1 MACTSGT
8 VKAVATL
15 VGATAIA
22 IYVWRFYEN
31 TKRYPK
37 GPRPYPLVG
46 NLLSLNIR
54 KIHED
59 YEKFSKIYGSI
70 FTVWLPRPYVVITD
84 YELVKEAFAKKGD
97 DFAGRSGIFP
107 DTLLQ
112 NVENGG
118 VIFSQGENWKE
129 QRRASLH
136 ILRDFGMGKNLME
149 EQVLLSAQDFL
160 NNLSSIENIDE
171 INLRWP
177 IQVFIANIINK
188 TLYGFSYEYDN
199 CDRLMQVVQ
208 AFNTL
213 FDASK

>member
-1 MACTSGT
+1 M
-8 VKAVATL
+8 VV
-15 VGATAIA
+15 
-22 IYVWRFYEN
+22 Y
-31 TKRYPK
+31 
-37 GPRPYPLVG
+37 
-46 NLLSLNIR
+46 SLFG
-54 KIHED
+54 
-59 YEKFSKIYGSI
+59 Y
-70 FTVWLPRPYVVITD
+70 PRPYVVITD

-160 NNLSSIENIDE
+160 KNLSSIENKDE

-177 IQVFIANIINK
+177 IQGASNASFVKICCINFK
-188 TLYGFSYEYDN
+188 E
-199 CDRLMQVVQ
+199 
-208 AFNTL
+208 
-213 FDASK
+213 